1 MAQGREPAPEDFPHE
16 ALEDL
21 PAFVAAA
28 QHPLPA
34 YEEPQQH
41 VPSWVPPSE
50 PRPIGFLR
58 GTAPVIICDVS
69 GTMNPRQQGR
79 FREMKRCAVELL
91 DPEGGPSMQGSHL
104 PSASDCLCNLHLLAG
119 TRVADVILSL
129 WVAFSVDT
137 LTIWAHG
144 VLLRAGELATAA
156 VAFDVITFCSGA
168 WSWAAGYGERMG
180 LLASSQVLYSGRQVG
195 GKANSKTP
203 GGGDTGTSS
212 GLATYVV
219 NLTPN
224 VAWHATHATVVH
236 HLLGAPPHKKGVTL
250 YRCRWQALARALA
263 LRAAAPAPA
272 AAAAPA
278 VGSWCC
284 SPPRPTC

>member
-1 MAQGREPAPEDFPHE
+1 M
-16 ALEDL
+16 
-21 PAFVAAA
+21 AAA

-34 YEEPQQH
+34 YVEPQQH

-91 DPEGGPSMQGSHL
+91 DPEGRLGGQDSHL
-104 PSASDCLCNLHLLAG
+104 PSALTASGTVVVGGIWNLEG
-119 TRVADVILSL
+119 MQTV
-129 WVAFSVDT
+129 
-137 LTIWAHG
+137 WAHG

-203 GGGDTGTSS
+203 GGGDTGRS
-212 GLATYVV
+212 GRRRLS
-219 NLTPN
+219 
-224 VAWHATHATVVH
+224 HI
-236 HLLGAPPHKKGVTL
+236 LGKPIFQ
-250 YRCRWQALARALA
+250 RSMAR
-263 LRAAAPAPA
+263 RT
-272 AAAAPA
+272 
-278 VGSWCC
+278 W
-284 SPPRPTC
+284 RPL